1 MTEPH
6 GPGPRPDTLMED
18 YYSDEALA
26 KQAALDALP
35 EGEPAPW
42 SMLLGICEPRIK
54 PTADERCTCC
64 TLDARDAAGGRE
76 RHGERWCAICLAR
89 GHDEENDQ

>member
-1 MTEPH
+1 MAEPH
-6 GPGPRPDTLMED
+6 GPRTRPHTLMED

-42 SMLLGICEPRIK
+42 SMLLGVLEPRIK